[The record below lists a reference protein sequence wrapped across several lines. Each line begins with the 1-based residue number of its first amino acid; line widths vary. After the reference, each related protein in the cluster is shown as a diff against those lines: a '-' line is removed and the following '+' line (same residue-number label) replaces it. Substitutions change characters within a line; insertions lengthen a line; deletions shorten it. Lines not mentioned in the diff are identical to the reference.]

1 MTVRVEASVLLPV
14 TPERA
19 WAFVLRWEEQSR
31 WMRDA
36 VWVRVVTLE
45 REGAGARIEVRN
57 RVLNVSMF
65 TEQLE
70 VTAWDPPRRLE
81 MTHRGFVRGV
91 GTWWFE
97 SEAAGTRFVWT
108 EALSL
113 PIPILGTLALWVYR
127 PFMKRLMR
135 SGLANLQ
142 RLIEAA

>member
-1 MTVRVEASVLLPV
+1 VQVEASVLLRASPD
-14 TPERA
+14 RA
-19 WAFVLRWEEQSR
+19 WAFTLRWEEQPE
-31 WMRDA
+31 WIRDA
-36 VWVRVVTLE
+36 VWVRVITPE
-45 REGAGARIEVRN
+45 RERVGARIEVRN
-57 RVLNVSMF
+57 RVLGVSMF

-97 SEAAGTRFVWT
+97 PETAGTRFTWT
-108 EALSL
+108 EELSM
-113 PIPILGTLALWVYR
+113 PIPLLGELALWIYR

-142 RLIEAA
+142 LLLEPT

>member
-1 MTVRVEASVLLPV
+1 MQVEASVALPV
-14 TPERA
+14 PADRA
-19 WAFVLRWEEQSR
+19 WTYALRWEEQPD
-31 WMRDA
+31 WIRDA
-36 VWVRVVTLE
+36 VWVRVVTPE
-45 REGAGARIEVRN
+45 RAGVGARIEVRN
-57 RVLNVSMF
+57 RVLGVSTF

-97 SEAAGTRFVWT
+97 PEAAGTRFTWT
-108 EALSL
+108 EELSL
-113 PIPILGTLALWVYR
+113 PILILGELALWVYR

-142 RLIEAA
+142 RLIEST